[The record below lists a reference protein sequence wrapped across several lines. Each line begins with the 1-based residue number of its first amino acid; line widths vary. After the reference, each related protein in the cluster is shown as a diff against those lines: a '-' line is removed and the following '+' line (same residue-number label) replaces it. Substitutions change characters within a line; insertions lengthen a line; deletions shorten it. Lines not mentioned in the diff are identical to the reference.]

1 MSSSGNL
8 EGVAPKKHAKK
19 AHRETIVVAGLP
31 VNVFSDKDA
40 AKAETPVVIMFLLHG
55 RTGSARRMET
65 YVHDIFEEIRARRS
79 VHTGEKAAQDLIIVT
94 IVSPSRSAWIVSEV
108 YSGSSF

>member
-1 MSSSGNL
+1 MSSSGNSS
-8 EGVAPKKHAKK
+8 GVAPKRHAKK
-19 AHRETIVVAGLP
+19 SHRETIVIAGLP

-40 AKAETPVVIMFLLHG
+40 AKADTPVVVMFLLHG

-94 IVSPSRSAWIVSEV
+94 IVSPSRSAWIVSET
-108 YSGSSF
+108 

>member
-1 MSSSGNL
+1 MSSSGNSS
-8 EGVAPKKHAKK
+8 GVAPKKHAKK
-19 AHRETIVVAGLP
+19 AHRETIVIAGLP

-40 AKAETPVVIMFLLHG
+40 AKAESPVVIMFLLHG

-79 VHTGEKAAQDLIIVT
+79 AHGGEKAAQDLIIVT
-94 IVSPSRSAWIVSEV
+94 IVSPSGSSWNVSEV
-108 YSGSSF
+108 YSGSSL